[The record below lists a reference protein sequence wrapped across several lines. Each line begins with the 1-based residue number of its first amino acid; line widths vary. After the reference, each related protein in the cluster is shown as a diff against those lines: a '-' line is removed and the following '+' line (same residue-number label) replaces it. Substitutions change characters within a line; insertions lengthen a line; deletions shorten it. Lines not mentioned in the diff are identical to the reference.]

1 MERCGQENLHCREK
15 METFLAYLS
24 YFSNRGIKCSAEAA
38 ASEHYPGK
46 KEAHTLIRCASTG
59 KPEIPA
65 VTMPVRAWFK
75 RAQSPTST
83 VRSIPLDWQPG
94 RAYARGWELRRSEP
108 RANARGN
115 NPSAPAC

>member
-1 MERCGQENLHCREK
+1 MH
-15 METFLAYLS
+15 
-24 YFSNRGIKCSAEAA
+24 AEAA

-75 RAQSPTST
+75 RAQPPTSGVSPT
-83 VRSIPLDWQPG
+83 RPPLERDRPRG
-94 RAYARGWELRRSEP
+94 RGWGLRRSEP
-108 RANARGN
+108 RAHARGN
-115 NPSAPAC
+115 KPSAPAR